1 MAEQWKEG
9 EVVRLKSGGPKMIV
23 DRVVHYSDDSTS
35 VYCVWFD
42 DNKKMS
48 VCSQIRHGGCYA
60 STHLESR

>member
-42 DNKKMS
+42 DNKK
-48 VCSQIRHGGCYA
+48 
-60 STHLESR
+60 

>member
-42 DNKKMS
+42 DNKKQE
-48 VCSQIRHGGCYA
+48 CNFPPNG
-60 STHLESR
+60 LEKITEAEAE